1 MPLLF
6 FVHWMGTPR
15 RGEQSGMADSLE
27 KVCTE
32 IAAAV
37 GPQFGA
43 ALTNR
48 VVALVRGLETKHAAE
63 IHLWHKRQQK
73 AEGSERKAT
82 ARNKVL
88 TAEVRS
94 LRSKIERLERDLA
107 KKNQM
112 VFGSKADRQK
122 REAPTE
128 ADEQLTQGQAF
139 ATDNAPAAAKRTAK
153 DPARPREKAE
163 KPRKTAR
170 RGPKD
175 YGDLPRVEEIVND
188 GLCDCGGG
196 ILGYDIREE
205 LIAVPAHYYILVRK
219 YPKHRCLKENRIVG
233 TPFKP
238 AIFPGGEMTHSVLA
252 YTMVG
257 KFDWAM
263 PYFRQERIARQS
275 GVNIQRS
282 TLSRN
287 VNKMTSQA
295 LAPIYDILERHIL
308 EESSV
313 LHMDASVVHRQING
327 TGKVA
332 HRDLVAIARDGH
344 GYGELLP
351 PAVIYYVYPS
361 LTQKVVAEL
370 LGGRQLTVQHDG
382 APVFNE
388 FGQAGTSLA
397 AIISAECWAH
407 CRRYFVDE
415 YNYNKTAHADHLIEL
430 IARMYR
436 IEGQI
441 RGSSPRQRKRVR
453 RRLTRPIMA
462 EIHRRLHEY
471 RPHHLEKGGMGKAIS
486 YALRRWTG
494 LSRFLDDGRVELDNN
509 NVERLFKAPIIAR
522 KNSLFIG
529 SDLGERAWAI
539 LFSLIQTCLLNSVDP
554 YRYLLWVLDEVA
566 RKKPRSEYAELL
578 PWNAPETCRVK
589 RKVRKAKRPILA

>member
-1 MPLLF
+1 M
-6 FVHWMGTPR
+6 V
-15 RGEQSGMADSLE
+15 DSLE

-37 GPQFGA
+37 GPQLGA

-48 VVALVRGLETKHAAE
+48 VIALVRGLEAKHATE
-63 IHLWHKRQQK
+63 IDVWHKIHQK
-73 AEGSERKAT
+73 AEENERKAT
-82 ARNKVL
+82 ARSKVL

-94 LRSKIERLERDLA
+94 LRAKIERLQRDLA

-128 ADEQLTQGQAF
+128 AEEQITQVPASASDRASA
-139 ATDNAPAAAKRTAK
+139 ATKRPAN
-153 DPARPREKAE
+153 DPTRAQEKS
-163 KPRKTAR
+163 KKSRKIAR

-175 YGDLPRVEEIVND
+175 YGDLPRVEEIMSE

-196 ILGYDIREE
+196 TLGYDIREE

-219 YPKHRCLKENRIVG
+219 YPRHRCLKENRIIG

-257 KFDWAM
+257 KFDWAS
-263 PYFRQERIARQS
+263 PYYRQERIARQS

-287 VNKMTSQA
+287 VNKVTSEA

-308 EESSV
+308 DESAV
-313 LHMDASVVHRQING
+313 LHMDASVIYRQING
-327 TGKVA
+327 RGKVA

-344 GYGELLP
+344 GYGETLP
-351 PAVIYYVYPS
+351 RAVIYYVYPS

-382 APVFNE
+382 AAVFNE
-388 FGQAGTSLA
+388 LGQAGTSLA
-397 AIISAECWAH
+397 AIISTECWAH

-436 IEGQI
+436 IEEQI

-453 RRLTRPIMA
+453 RRLTTPIMA
-462 EIHRRLHEY
+462 EIHRRLHDY

-494 LSRFLDDGRVELDNN
+494 LTRFLDDGRIELDNN

-539 LFSLIQTCLLNSVDP
+539 LFSLIQTCLMNSVDP
-554 YRYLLWVLDEVA
+554 YRYLLWVLDEIA

-578 PWNAPETCRVK
+578 PWNAPESCHVK
-589 RKVRKAKRPILA
+589 RKLPKAKRIILA